1 MSFIFGLKKD
11 FLSTEMLFTKHS
23 GVVVE
28 FGDVE
33 LAQAL
38 SRLEAGNTRFCT
50 ARDDVVF
57 VNTGGGLLLL
67 DSSWHIARRL
77 LEMYVVTANSTFP
90 FQISFVLNSASFSLA
105 QALAGA
111 GHVGPTI
118 TELGQVY
125 MAKYGGSAFVGAT
138 GADGADGAQ
147 GAQGV
152 QGIAG
157 IAGGVGPIGQAGIA
171 GVAGQIGE

>member
-1 MSFIFGLKKD
+1 
-11 FLSTEMLFTKHS
+11 MLFTKHS

-38 SRLEAGNTRFCT
+38 ARLEAGNTRYCV

-77 LEMYVVTANSTFP
+77 LEMYVVTANTTFQ
-90 FQISFVLNSASFSLA
+90 FQISFVLNSASFNWA

-138 GADGADGAQ
+138 GAQGAVGADGAQ

-152 QGIAG
+152 QGIVGAQGAQGVQG
-157 IAGGVGPIGQAGIA
+157 IVGADGSVGAQGPTGLALLHI
-171 GVAGQIGE
+171 